1 MHKLFLTMAIAMLF
15 LVVAL
20 FPLVNRTSAKADV
33 NASDASKYFTGIEKE
48 DLSFVKEE
56 ITGEYYL
63 QAQVKSDSVS
73 SESVKDEN
81 VLAIK
86 NLLVVNDFGMGLK
99 TQGLDTLTIVFNNEA
114 FYANGNPFVVDAA
127 ASKLVYEVKKE
138 IINELKID
146 LVNKTI
152 SFNGGSAVDF
162 VPVGDENLGYTL
174 EVSTK
179 VVDNHL
185 VANVNGT
192 EIVASDVKA
201 GGEVIEYR
209 SIKSVD
215 GKAMAQIK
223 FMFKLNSAFN
233 SETPAS
239 FKIANVNQKQSEGAT
254 SKYNQTFEFD
264 DNGVLTDKNVYP
276 RVAVDESFY
285 KRDVNGVYT
294 IKKDVMRK
302 YTLTFKTF
310 AVLDDVTTSDVY
322 LDADGDANVWVD
334 PSVSNPKAIR
344 FSSEKSYS
352 VSICGKSDSVYETL
366 SVEIVNFENDNS
378 VPYYDGSDEGAK
390 LSIETAL
397 KNSYYNQ
404 EEGHY
409 VALGDSIDLPSFKDV
424 VFDDCYG
431 YESLIKTTYYA
442 SESKEQTSMSGLSFN
457 LDTAGKYY
465 FFVTFADGKEN
476 SMVKEAFD
484 SEIVNKTGYTG
495 TNYTA
500 WVYNFEV
507 SDDAPIDVEKPI
519 SQGKG
524 YKGVGYVAS
533 EFTINAEGCKTTYKL
548 YYNAKENALADDEGW
563 IEIPNAT
570 KTTDK
575 NFNDGNYTY
584 DEVQKIAFKG
594 ALEFTPDKAGTYKI
608 ECSVTSLVTS
618 RFDTEVTLINVSDD
632 ITTVKNYDTKWV
644 ENNIWT
650 IVFLGIGGLC
660 LIAIVVLLFI
670 KPKDSLAD

>member
-56 ITGEYYL
+56 ITGKYYL
-63 QAQVKSDSVS
+63 QAQVKSDSAS

-201 GGEVIEYR
+201 GSEVIEYR

-254 SKYNQTFEFD
+254 SNYNQTFEFD
-264 DNGVLTDKNVYP
+264 DNGVLTDKDVYP

-344 FSSEKSYS
+344 FSAEDSYT
-352 VSICGKSDSVYETL
+352 VLIRGKADKEYERL
-366 SVEIVNFENDNS
+366 SVEIVNFQADNTT
-378 VPYYDGSDEGAK
+378 PYYDGSDEGAK

-431 YESLIKTTYYA
+431 YESLSKTTYYA
-442 SESKEQTSMSGLSFN
+442 SESKAQSSIGGLSFS
-457 LDTAGKYY
+457 LDSAGKYY
-465 FFVTFADGKEN
+465 FFVSFADGMRN
-476 SMVKEAFD
+476 SMREEWFDKEVA
-484 SEIVNKTGYTG
+484 SSA
-495 TNYTA
+495 TNDYTA
-500 WVYNFEV
+500 WIYNFEV
-507 SDDAPIDVEKPI
+507 SDDAPINVEKPI
-519 SQGKG
+519 SQGVG

-533 EFTINAEGCKTTYKL
+533 PFIIDAEGCKTTYKL
-548 YYNAKENALADDEGW
+548 YYNAKANATDSDEGW
-563 IEIPNAT
+563 IEVPDAT

-594 ALEFTPDKAGTYKI
+594 ALEFTPNKAGTYKI
-608 ECSVTSLVTS
+608 ECSATSIVTS
-618 RFDTEVTLINVSDD
+618 RFDTEITLINVSDE
-632 ITTVKNYDTKWV
+632 IVTVKNYDTKWV
-644 ENNIWT
+644 ENNVWS
-650 IVFLGIGGLC
+650 IVFLGVGGLC
-660 LIAIVVLLFI
+660 LIAIVVLLFV
-670 KPKDSLAD
+670 KPKDKLAD